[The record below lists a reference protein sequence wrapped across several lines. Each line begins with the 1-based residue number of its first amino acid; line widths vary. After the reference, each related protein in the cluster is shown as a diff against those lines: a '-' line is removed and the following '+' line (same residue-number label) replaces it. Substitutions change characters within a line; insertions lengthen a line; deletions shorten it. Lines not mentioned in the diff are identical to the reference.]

1 MPHSFRCSSLAVIPL
16 ACALV
21 ATLSAAPA
29 HAQSIPADAELQQ
42 QVASIAASHHGK
54 VGVYAIQL
62 NSGRTVAYRPD
73 DPSPTASVIKL
84 AVLYEAMQQ
93 VRAGKVSWNDKI
105 TLPKGEA
112 VSGSGIL
119 TFFDAPLNLTFK
131 DVLTFMIIVSDNTAT
146 NLAIDHIGIDNIN
159 ARITWL
165 GLHNTYLY
173 KKVMKPPTGPVPADQ
188 PKFGLGKT
196 TPREMAIIMEHIG
209 RCDLATPAHSTQPIS
224 PSDQA
229 ICSVALNMLRN
240 QFYRDSIPRYIET
253 LDSSET
259 GSAIA
264 NKTGGI
270 NAARNDVAIVAGKT
284 GPMIISIFTY
294 DNQDQTWTPDVE
306 GELTI
311 ARIARTIVTNW
322 SPNGLDG
329 KTLVPGLGISPSL
342 TSEVTPAA
350 ASASKK

>member
-1 MPHSFRCSSLAVIPL
+1 MPSSFSCRPLAFIPL
-16 ACALV
+16 TCALT
-21 ATLSAAPA
+21 AILTAAPSQ
-29 HAQSIPADAELQQ
+29 AQSTVPSPPNDAALLQQ
-42 QVASIAASHHGK
+42 VSAIAASHHGK
-54 VGVYAIQL
+54 VGVYAIQH
-62 NSGRTVAYRPD
+62 NTGRTVAYNPD

-84 AVLYEAMQQ
+84 AILYEAMQQ
-93 VRAGKVSWNDKI
+93 IRAGKASWDDKI

-119 TFFDAPLNLTFK
+119 TFFDAPLSVTFK

-146 NLAIDHIGIDNIN
+146 NLAIDHLGIDAIN
-159 ARITWL
+159 ARIAWL

-173 KKVMKPPTGPVPADQ
+173 KKVMKPATGPVPSDQ

-196 TPREMAIIMEHIG
+196 TPREMATIIEHIG
-209 RCDLATPAHSTQPIS
+209 QCDLATPTHSTQPIS

-229 ICSVALNMLRN
+229 ICSVAINMLRN

-270 NAARNDVAIVAGKT
+270 NAAHNDVAIVARQNR
-284 GPMIISIFTY
+284 PHDHLPLHI
-294 DNQDQTWTPDVE
+294 
-306 GELTI
+306 
-311 ARIARTIVTNW
+311 
-322 SPNGLDG
+322 
-329 KTLVPGLGISPSL
+329 
-342 TSEVTPAA
+342 
-350 ASASKK
+350 